1 MEPMP
6 MSAVIASIEEVSSKP
21 TSPGTHLPRL
31 SIAGPEA
38 APIVYVV
45 DDDPMVCAMLTTLVT
60 ALNIAS
66 VSFNSAVDFL
76 GAFDTARPGCLLCDV
91 EMPGMTGL
99 DLQRE
104 LNLRAATLPVIFV
117 TAYADVSTAVAAM
130 RDGAFDF
137 LLKPFNHGALFDK
150 LHAAL
155 AFDQAARKLAS
166 GATATRER
174 LRGLSRREREVL
186 SLLTRGLSNKEM
198 AARMALSVRTVELH
212 RASLMSRMGA
222 KSVADLVRTVTEL
235 TGTAPR

>member
-1 MEPMP
+1 
-6 MSAVIASIEEVSSKP
+6 
-21 TSPGTHLPRL
+21 
-31 SIAGPEA
+31 
-38 APIVYVV
+38 
-45 DDDPMVCAMLTTLVT
+45 
-60 ALNIAS
+60 
-66 VSFNSAVDFL
+66 
-76 GAFDTARPGCLLCDV
+76 
-91 EMPGMTGL
+91 
-99 DLQRE
+99 
-104 LNLRAATLPVIFV
+104 
-117 TAYADVSTAVAAM
+117 
-130 RDGAFDF
+130 
-137 LLKPFNHGALFDK
+137 